1 MSKERSKKDRRGS
14 RLPAGTAGLLST
26 LGEKGK
32 GVQVKPIIIIILSA
46 ALIAG
51 SILILILKI

>member
-1 MSKERSKKDRRGS
+1 MSKDRSKKGRREA

-32 GVQVKPIIIIILSA
+32 GFQIKPIVIVILSA

-51 SILILILKI
+51 SILILLLKI

>member
-32 GVQVKPIIIIILSA
+32 GYQIKPIVIVILSA
-46 ALIAG
+46 ALIVG
-51 SILILILKI
+51 SILILLLKI